1 MARSSEIGG
10 RGSHDGLVCKT
21 ASPEAPI
28 ESGERRKERG
38 ALIAQSHLR
47 LSVPS

>member
-1 MARSSEIGG
+1 MARASEIGG

-28 ESGERRKERG
+28 ESGERRKE
-38 ALIAQSHLR
+38 
-47 LSVPS
+47 